1 MNEFREDTGSS
12 TETFEDDGLKTPAE
26 LFNRIRRIEIRSSR
40 LVNELFGG
48 RYHSVF
54 KGRGMSFV
62 DTREYIPG
70 DDIRNIHWPITA
82 RLGTPF
88 VKRFTEERELTIVLA
103 VDVSNSLA
111 FGTKSRL
118 KSELAAELVALLSF
132 AALRNN
138 DKIGLLLFSNTV
150 ESYLAPRKSKRH
162 ALRIIRDV
170 LNHEPRSPG
179 TDLTGALTYLNR
191 IQKKKAVVF
200 LISDFISEAYEQALS
215 VTQKRHDTVA
225 FVLQDPLE
233 TAWADIGRLLV
244 EDAETSARG
253 LIAPG
258 RLISRTRLTSILKK
272 RIEERDRIFKRRNV
286 DHVVFETNKDY
297 VQPLL
302 RFFQERARRF
312 R

>member
-1 MNEFREDTGSS
+1 VN
-12 TETFEDDGLKTPAE
+12 TEATISTPAE

-54 KGRGMSFV
+54 KGRGMSYV

-70 DDIRNIHWPITA
+70 DDIRNIHWAVTA
-82 RLGTPF
+82 RLNSPF
-88 VKRFTEERELTIVLA
+88 VKRFTEERELTLLLA
-103 VDVSNSLA
+103 VDVSGSLA

-138 DKIGLLLFSNTV
+138 DKIGLLLFSDRV

-162 ALRIIRDV
+162 ALRLIRDV
-170 LNHEPRSPG
+170 LNHPPRAAG
-179 TDLTGALTYLNR
+179 TDLPAALTYLNR
-191 IQKKKAVVF
+191 LQKKKAVVF
-200 LISDFISEAYEQALS
+200 LISDFLSAGYEQALS
-215 VTQKRHDTVA
+215 VTQKRHDAVA
-225 FVLQDPLE
+225 FVLQDPIE
-233 TAWADIGRLLV
+233 AAWPKAGRLLLQ
-244 EDAETSARG
+244 DAESGERG
-253 LIAPG
+253 LVAPTT
-258 RLISRTRLTSILKK
+258 LISRTRLSNLLRKK
-272 RIEERDRIFKRRNV
+272 TEERDRIFKRRNV
-286 DHVVFETNKDY
+286 DHVIFETNKDY
-297 VQPLL
+297 VRPLL